1 MAPDSYYPGA
11 DNEIEHFVDYSTFK
25 ITNFGEFSS
34 SHRCW
39 APPSA
44 SPAQNSAELAPK
56 ARQGTAARAE
66 NVSEAFSFALKHF
79 LQKEAKDVQESPS
92 LANLELTAVNVS

>member
-1 MAPDSYYPGA
+1 MLG
-11 DNEIEHFVDYSTFK
+11 
-25 ITNFGEFSS
+25 
-34 SHRCW
+34 
-39 APPSA
+39 SA
-44 SPAQNSAELAPK
+44 IGLASAELSRARPQGK
-56 ARQGTAARAE
+56 AQGTAARAE